1 MMKISAVYDCGVT
14 LIKLFCGKFAEIKKN
29 MWHIFDI

>member
-14 LIKLFCGKFAEIKKN
+14 LIKLFCGKFAEIKKKYVAY
-29 MWHIFDI
+29 I